1 MSDESRRIANH
12 YEGEHEKKTSTR
24 EGTETRSC
32 RKRSEDTLRLSTRE
46 FEYLQKIM
54 SAYSD
59 NAKTYNQVSMAA
71 LFLPIVFLQKVLGTQ
86 EGNPLRPPWPMV
98 VSWVLFL
105 VSIGAGLLYQLLAVK
120 YLEREM
126 DGWGEYTGPFCKL
139 RETLDSQP
147 GYVYDVM
154 ILTFYLASCAFVIG
168 ALKANEILGPKT
180 TAYIFAVTTLGL
192 LVIVAWWAELL
203 PKRK

>member
-1 MSDESRRIANH
+1 MGNESRRIANNP
-12 YEGEHEKKTSTR
+12 EGGHQKKTSIRESPATR
-24 EGTETRSC
+24 PRRE
-32 RKRSEDTLRLSTRE
+32 RSEGSLRLSPIE

-71 LFLPIVFLQKVLGTQ
+71 LFLPIVFLQKVLGTPDG
-86 EGNPLRPPWPMV
+86 ELRPPWPMV

-105 VSIGAGLLYQLLAVK
+105 VSIGAGLLYQLLAIK

-126 DGWGEYTGPFCKL
+126 EGWGKYTGFLCTL
-139 RETLDSQP
+139 RETIDSQP

-168 ALKANEILGPKT
+168 ALNAKKILTANT
-180 TAYIFAVTTLGL
+180 TAWVFVATTLVL
-192 LVIVAWWAELL
+192 LIIVGWWAELW
-203 PKRK
+203 PTRK